1 MKKLSCLLA
10 VLLSVC
16 LAASSAMACTAI
28 YVGSDLTED
37 GTAFFARSEDYANSR
52 NKVMYVSPAVVA
64 VAIKLHGVSSQS
76 VDAGET
82 VLYLCSG
89 VKKNLCSLDH
99 ISVISRGGQCP

>member
-37 GTAFFARSEDYANSR
+37 GTAFFARSEDFANSR
-52 NKVMYVSPAVVA
+52 N
-64 VAIKLHGVSSQS
+64 
-76 VDAGET
+76 
-82 VLYLCSG
+82 
-89 VKKNLCSLDH
+89 
-99 ISVISRGGQCP
+99 